1 MYARFVKQPF
11 MSQAAL
17 EHFDAAAFTRAML
30 RFELAVA
37 AAEEA
42 HGALPAGTHA
52 ALKARL
58 EAHDFDLAALEAGIA
73 QGGNVA
79 IPFVKQ
85 AKQALPDELKKR
97 FHLAVTSQDVVDSAL
112 MLLTRER
119 LPAVLAL
126 AQRVERALAA
136 LMTAHAGTMMI
147 GRTLMQQAMPMTFGV
162 KAAQWAVGI
171 HQAQRRLSDVAEHGL
186 YVQFGGPVGVQAGLD
201 DGLAIM
207 ADIAAR
213 LGLAVPAL
221 PWHTERQPIHALIT
235 ALDALACGA
244 EKIAIDIALLTQ
256 SEVGEVR
263 EPAGEGM
270 GESSSMPHKRNPVRC
285 ALIRTAAR
293 QIHGHTTT
301 IINAA
306 AQPLERALGEWH
318 AEWAPL
324 IESQA
329 LLEGALEQ
337 LAVVLEGLEVMP
349 ETMQLNL
356 DAAGT
361 GGEEA
366 LGSSRAQVARVLA
379 LLGQ

>member
-1 MYARFVKQPF
+1 MYARFVKHPF
-11 MSQAAL
+11 MSRATL
-17 EHFDAAAFTRAML
+17 EHFSAEALTRAML
-30 RFELAVA
+30 RFELALA
-37 AAEEA
+37 AAEET
-42 HGALPAGTHA
+42 HGALPSGTHN
-52 ALKARL
+52 ALKTQL
-58 EAHDFDLAALEAGIA
+58 EAYTFDLDALEAGIV

-85 AKQALPDELKKR
+85 AKKALPDELKKR
-97 FHLAVTSQDVVDSAL
+97 FHVAATSQDVVDSAL
-112 MLLTRER
+112 MILTRER
-119 LPAVLAL
+119 LPVILGL
-126 AQRVERALAA
+126 TLRINQALAA
-136 LMTAHAGTMMI
+136 LMRAHGETLMI

-171 HQAQRRLSDVAEHGL
+171 EQGRQRLNDVAEHGL

-201 DGLAIM
+201 DGLTIM
-207 ADIAAR
+207 KTLATT
-213 LGLAVPAL
+213 LGLSSPVL
-221 PWHTERQPIHALIT
+221 PWHTDRQPIHALIT

-244 EKIAIDIALLTQ
+244 EKIATDISLLTQ
-256 SEVGEVR
+256 SEIGEVR

-270 GESSSMPHKRNPVRC
+270 GESSSMPHKHNPVRC

-293 QIHGHTTT
+293 QIHGHTAT

-337 LAVVLEGLEVMP
+337 LVVVLEGLEVIP
-349 ETMQLNL
+349 EAMQRNLN
-356 DAAGT
+356 AAGT
-361 GGEEA
+361 GGEAE

-379 LLGQ
+379 MLGE